1 MKSPLLSDITAC
13 LAPISDTPALDASVL
28 IAHVL
33 NKPRAWV
40 MAHNE
45 LTLTTE
51 QQKQLD
57 NSLIRLKRGEPFAY
71 ILGHWEFFGLQF
83 DVTPDTLIPRPETE
97 LLVERAIAWL
107 QKHPAKRSVADV
119 GTGSGAIAVSIAVNI
134 PDAKILATDISS
146 GALQV
151 AKHNAEKF
159 GVSER
164 IQFAECD
171 LLPHP
176 FAPLPLGERWGA
188 REIDLLCANLPYIPT
203 TTLHGLPIYNR
214 EPTLALDGGEDGLDP
229 FRKLSNLSPHWI
241 APDGMMLLEI
251 ESTLGSQ
258 ALSLVDTTFP
268 EARISLHKDLAGR
281 DRLLQ
286 IELQGGLKHY

>member
-1 MKSPLLSDITAC
+1 MKSTILSDVAAR
-13 LAPISDTPALDASVL
+13 LAPVSDTPALDASVL

-33 NKPRAWV
+33 NKPRSWV
-40 MAHNE
+40 MAHDE
-45 LTLTTE
+45 LTLTAK
-51 QQKQLD
+51 QQEQLD
-57 NSLIRLKRGEPFAY
+57 DSLLRLKSGEPFPY
-71 ILGHWEFFGLQF
+71 ILGHWEFFSFQLE
-83 DVTPDTLIPRPETE
+83 VTPDTLIPRPETE

-107 QKHPAKRSVADV
+107 QAHPAKRSVADV
-119 GTGSGAIAVSIAVNI
+119 GTGSGAIAVSIAVNV
-134 PDAKILATDISS
+134 PDAKILATDISH

-151 AKHNAEKF
+151 AKRNAEKF
-159 GVSER
+159 GLSER
-164 IQFAECD
+164 IMFAECD

-176 FAPLPLGERWGA
+176 FAPLPLGEGLGV

-229 FRKLSNLSPHWI
+229 LRKLLKLSLHWL

-258 ALSLVDTTFP
+258 ALFMAGAAFP
-268 EARISLHKDLAGR
+268 EASISLHKDLAGG

-286 IELQGGLKHY
+286 IEC